1 MKISTTSIFSL
12 PLSLALP
19 FVIAIASILFLPGCG
34 DDNQGKG
41 PAQRAGEAT
50 DKAVDKTG
58 EAIKSGAEKS
68 GEVIK
73 EGAQKT
79 GEAVE
84 KTGEKIQDA
93 TK

>member
-1 MKISTTSIFSL
+1 MKEPPMKNAFPYIFAISC
-12 PLSLALP
+12 
-19 FVIAIASILFLPGCG
+19 ILFLASCG
-34 DDNQGKG
+34 DDDQLKG

-50 DKAVDKTG
+50 DKAVDNTG
-58 EAIKSGAEKS
+58 NVIKEGADKA

-84 KTGEKIQDA
+84 KAGEKIQDA

>member
-1 MKISTTSIFSL
+1 MKIAL
-12 PLSLALP
+12 PLLVSIACIL
-19 FVIAIASILFLPGCG
+19 AIAGCG
-34 DDNQGKG
+34 EDDQLKG

-50 DKAVDKTG
+50 DKAVDKT
-58 EAIKSGAEKS
+58 

>member
-1 MKISTTSIFSL
+1 MKPL
-12 PLSLALP
+12 PWLAMTAAVCL
-19 FVIAIASILFLPGCG
+19 ACAGCG
-34 DDNQGKG
+34 EKNSAGEG
-41 PAQRAGEAT
+41 PVERAGKAT
-50 DKAVDKTG
+50 DKAVEKT
-58 EAIKSGAEKS
+58 

-84 KTGEKIQDA
+84 KAGEKIQDA